1 MAKILIV
8 DDEAEW
14 REAYRECLTDAGHSV
29 IAFGNGHEALKH
41 IETHGCDLVVLDVRM
56 SPSGREVLR
65 SIRRIRPDLPVVVA
79 SSYAGYRDD
88 PDFRGAAAFLDKSPR
103 MSDLPQVVQ
112 AVLAQDG

>member
-14 REAYRECLTDAGHSV
+14 REAYRDCLTDAGYTV
-29 IAFGNGHEALKH
+29 VTFENGHEALKH
-41 IETHGCDLVVLDVRM
+41 IQAHGCDLAVLDVRM
-56 SPSGREVLR
+56 SPGGQEVLR
-65 SIRRIRPDLPVVVA
+65 SIRDIRPDLPVVVA

-103 MSDLPQVVQ
+103 VSELLHAVR
-112 AVLAQDG
+112 AVLARDA